1 MSLGWA
7 IAIVV
12 GAAAVAIA
20 ALMLVRR
27 RAPEGGVFTDSDRAA
42 GVFGVLATAFFLVLG
57 FIIFLAFASYDE
69 SRSGSETEAL
79 AVVQQVETAQLLP
92 ASVASRLSGEL
103 VCYGRSVV
111 YQEWPAMEAGES
123 QDEINLFAV
132 ALFRTFG
139 MADPANAGEEAAY
152 SKWLDQTSTR
162 EEGRL
167 DRLHGAEGIIP
178 TPVWLV
184 LFLAASAVFIF
195 MLFFADPGERR
206 VVQALQIG
214 LVVALMASSLVVL
227 RYLNEPYHSG
237 IGGLRPVAMQRSL
250 DLIDQALRSVDA
262 NAAPPCTADGTPTQS

>member
-1 MSLGWA
+1 VSLGWA

-12 GAAAVAIA
+12 GSAAVAVA
-20 ALMLVRR
+20 ALLLVRR

-69 SRSGSETEAL
+69 SRSGGETEAL
-79 AVVQQVETAQLLP
+79 AVVQQVETAQLLSP
-92 ASVASRLSGEL
+92 SVASKLTGEL

-111 YQEWPAMEAGES
+111 SQEWPAMEAGES
-123 QDEINLFAV
+123 RDEINLWSV
-132 ALFRTFG
+132 ALFQTLS
-139 MADPANAGEEAAY
+139 MARPANAAEEAAY
-152 SKWLDQTSTR
+152 SKWLDQTSVR

-167 DRLHGAEGIIP
+167 DRTHGAEGIIP

-184 LFLAASAVFIF
+184 LFLAAGAVFVF

-214 LVVALMASSLVVL
+214 SVVALMASSLVVL
-227 RYLNEPYHSG
+227 KYLNEPYHPN
-237 IGGLRPVAMQRSL
+237 IGGLRSVAMERTL

-262 NAAPPCTADGTPTQS
+262 SAATLCTDDGTPISS